1 MGKDLVELV
10 ETMSKEMCVYLT
22 ELCSGFAPVEKAQD
36 VALNLPASSAH
47 PSSFCF
53 TCNRNLK

>member
-36 VALNLPASSAH
+36 VALNLPASSEIGRAH
-47 PSSFCF
+47 V
-53 TCNRNLK
+53 